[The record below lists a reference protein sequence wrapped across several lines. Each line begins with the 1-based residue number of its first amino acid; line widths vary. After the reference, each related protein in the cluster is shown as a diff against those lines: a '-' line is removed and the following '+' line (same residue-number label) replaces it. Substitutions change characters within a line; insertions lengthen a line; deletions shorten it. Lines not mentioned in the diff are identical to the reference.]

1 MDDNADEE
9 ILHEVEITFA
19 PRAEVLEELGIT
31 LDAFEAALVLALEDR
46 EEAAAEEGTE
56 EFEAPPL
63 EEMMLD
69 INGATYRLEDLAE
82 VEIKEGDTPADL

>member
-1 MDDNADEE
+1 MDDNADDE

-46 EEAAAEEGTE
+46 EEAAEEEGTE